1 MLSKEEWRNW
11 TEEKHKLILQ
21 HNEAKASLVNE
32 IRLLRK
38 TLNPSTEQTY
48 LEMKRM
54 ETNRATLEEELV
66 KAQIQND
73 ALKVRLFD
81 GEMTVLTLC
90 GRRRWL

>member
-1 MLSKEEWRNW
+1 MTISKEEWRLW

-48 LEMKRM
+48 LEMKRS
-54 ETNRATLEEELV
+54 EASRAMLEEELV

-73 ALKVRLFD
+73 ALKVWDCAIVVPLVVNRFCLD
-81 GEMTVLTLC
+81 
-90 GRRRWL
+90 